1 MSTGEHEEISIGDLV
16 KLKDDEHT
24 AVGFG
29 IVIDVRTDTYDMAV
43 ALIEN
48 FNDYMSAV
56 DEAFIPE
63 EITEAEK
70 QLLQTPVYLILWHST
85 DGHTFSSRPIWMY
98 RSEITVISKVRTR
111 DGN

>member
-1 MSTGEHEEISIGDLV
+1 MSTSEHEEISIGDLV

-29 IVIDVRTDTYDMAV
+29 IVIDVRTDTYEMAV
-43 ALIEN
+43 ALIDN

-56 DEAFIPE
+56 DEAFEPE
-63 EITEAEK
+63 EITDAEK
-70 QLLQTPVYLILWHST
+70 ELLQTPVYLILWHST

-98 RSEITVISKVRTR
+98 RSEIAVISKVRTR